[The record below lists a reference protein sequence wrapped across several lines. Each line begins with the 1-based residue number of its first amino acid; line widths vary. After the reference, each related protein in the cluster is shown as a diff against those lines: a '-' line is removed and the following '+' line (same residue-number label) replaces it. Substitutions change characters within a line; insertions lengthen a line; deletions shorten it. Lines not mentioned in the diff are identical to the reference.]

1 MAEEFYG
8 GVLGFELKRREAE
21 HLVYDTG
28 HLTLYVIPA
37 EEPRPPVLSFT
48 VPDLGEAKAHLAR
61 NGAEVIVERDSSL
74 WFRDPFGIVHDVI
87 EG

>member
-1 MAEEFYG
+1 
-8 GVLGFELKRREAE
+8 LKGREDE

-48 VPDLGEAKAHLAR
+48 VPDLEEAKAHLAR
-61 NGAEVIVERDSSL
+61 NGAEVIVERGSSL

-87 EG
+87 EGEE